1 MRENM
6 GNMQPDSVSS
16 STQQS
21 ELPPHGL
28 GQYANA
34 LAEAVSKGM
43 EADLSQ
49 EGLTPLQFAMIRL
62 FLGDEEWTV
71 SELADVL
78 PVEVPAVSRHVTRLV
93 DRGIL
98 YRRRQGND
106 RRFVL
111 LKLTEEGRR
120 LGLELQSK
128 EHLHEESLVEGIDEV
143 EVEAFL
149 STISKIL
156 NNSR

>member
-6 GNMQPDSVSS
+6 GKRHPESVSG
-16 STQQS
+16 STHPGEIQLHS
-21 ELPPHGL
+21 L
-28 GQYANA
+28 GQYATA
-34 LAEAVSKGM
+34 FLEAVSKGVK
-43 EADLSQ
+43 ADLSH

-62 FLGDEEWTV
+62 FLTDEEWTV

-111 LKLTEEGRR
+111 LKLTEEGRK

-128 EHLHEESLVEGIDEV
+128 EHLHEEALVDGIDEV